1 MKELRNDKLG
11 NKCKKLYYDILNLK
25 KIDINN
31 YYCANLLDWFD
42 EVVLKNTALY
52 KSKKIRHNKIKS
64 YIRNHDKMYIG

>member
-11 NKCKKLYYDILNLK
+11 NKCKKLYHDILNLK

-42 EVVLKNTALY
+42 EVVLK
-52 KSKKIRHNKIKS
+52 KHCFI
-64 YIRNHDKMYIG
+64 